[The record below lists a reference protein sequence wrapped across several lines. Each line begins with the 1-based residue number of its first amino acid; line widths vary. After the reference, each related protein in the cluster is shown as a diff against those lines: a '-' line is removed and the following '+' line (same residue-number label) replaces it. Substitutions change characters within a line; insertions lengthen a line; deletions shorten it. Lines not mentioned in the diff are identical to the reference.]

1 MNFLDPVKNNVNV
14 TVSTTYDA
22 VATSIV
28 LAGGDGAKLPDP
40 VADGE
45 FNLVWYDATVYPDPN
60 DDPNVEIVRV
70 TAVSTDT
77 LTVTRNQ
84 EGSGAST
91 KNTGGST
98 YKMGLFPTK
107 KLVDDIDGV
116 VDLLYPVGTVYINA
130 NVSTNPATLLG
141 FGTWVAWGVGKA
153 IVGIDTGDTDFDTGE
168 ETGGAKTHVLTEAE
182 LAPHD
187 HNTTVLATAGGGL
200 NFAQASGGSG
210 GGVNTGSAGSGSAH
224 NNLQPYQVGYVW
236 KRTA

>member
-28 LAGGDGAKLPDP
+28 LSGGEGAKLPDP
-40 VADGE
+40 STDGE
-45 FNLVWYDATVYPDPN
+45 FNLVWYDSTVYPDPN

-84 EGSGAST
+84 ESSGAST

-107 KLVDDIDGV
+107 KLVDDIDSLILNNV
-116 VDLLYPVGTVYINA
+116 YPVGSVYINA

-153 IVGIDTGDTDFDTGE
+153 IVGIDIGDVDFDTGE
-168 ETGGAKTHVLTEAE
+168 ETGGAKTHQLTEAE
-182 LAPHD
+182 LASHPHGIYGPK
-187 HNTTVLATAGGGL
+187 VLASGTAYEWMGTGTGIESEAVGG
-200 NFAQASGGSG
+200 NQ
-210 GGVNTGSAGSGSAH
+210 AH